1 MNIKLVFMFR
11 GHVLIE
17 SENAKH
23 RATPRVKSN
32 QAIVCSILFSAGE
45 EEEKA
50 GANGCRES

>member
-1 MNIKLVFMFR
+1 MFR

-23 RATPRVKSN
+23 PATPRVKSN

-50 GANGCRES
+50 GANGCRE